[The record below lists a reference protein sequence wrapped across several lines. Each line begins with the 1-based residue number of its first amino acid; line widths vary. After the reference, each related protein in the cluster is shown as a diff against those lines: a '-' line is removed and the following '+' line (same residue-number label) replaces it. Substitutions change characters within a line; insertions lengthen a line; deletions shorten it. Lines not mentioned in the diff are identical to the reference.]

1 MAKLYVLHLA
11 IGTALCPV
19 TLLDFSSVA
28 GAQTVQSTVA
38 SPALENSFAQVNSVS
53 QLSDVQP
60 TDWAFQALQSLVERY
75 GCIAGYPDG
84 TYRGNRAMTRYEFA
98 AGLNACMGRVNELIE
113 GATDDAVSK
122 EDLAKLQRLQ
132 EEFAAELATL
142 RGRADSLD
150 VKTATLEAQQFSP
163 TTKLKG
169 EVIFSLSGAMGQ
181 EKADGSGEDIERNW
195 VFDNR
200 VRLSFNTSFTGKD
213 LLKVR
218 LDALNTTPFGIN
230 VTGTDMTRLAFDA
243 PTGNSVRI
251 GRLFYRFPLSP
262 QLKVTIDAAEG
273 RYDTAVETF
282 NPFFSSPYK
291 GAISNFGRFNPIY
304 IQGRRGAGVTASYDL
319 SRAVNF
325 SLGYMARNAAEPT
338 ENNGLF
344 DGSFAA
350 LAQLA
355 VKPSD
360 ALKLGITY
368 VRAYYP
374 QGKAFVTGR
383 TGSQLANAPFGPIAT
398 SANQFGLES
407 TWKVDPKFTL
417 SGWAGWTQA
426 TAQGN
431 GLGFERA
438 SVAQGDKAS
447 ILNWAVTLAFP
458 DLGKKGNLAGLII
471 GQQPRVIQNDG
482 GPEDSASSWQFEA
495 LYEYR
500 VNPHLILI
508 PGVLVIV
515 NPENN
520 SNSSTIVVGNV
531 RAVFEF

>member
-1 MAKLYVLHLA
+1 MAKLHGLPLA
-11 IGTALCPV
+11 IGHVLGPA
-19 TLLDFSSVA
+19 TLLCFSSVA
-28 GAQTVQSTVA
+28 AAQTVSDIAA
-38 SPALENSFAQVNSVS
+38 SPALENAFAQVNSVS

-84 TYRGNRAMTRYEFA
+84 TYRGNRTMTRYEFA
-98 AGLNACMGRVNELIE
+98 AGLHACIDRVNELI
-113 GATDDAVSK
+113 GTATEAAVSRA
-122 EDLAKLQRLQ
+122 DLAELQRLQ
-132 EEFAAELATL
+132 EDFAAELATL
-142 RGRADSLD
+142 RGRVDHLE
-150 VKTATLEAQQFSP
+150 VRTATLETQQFSP

-169 EVIFSLSGAMGQ
+169 EVIFSVTGAMGD
-181 EKADGSGEDIERNW
+181 EKADGSGQEIERNW
-195 VFDNR
+195 VLDNR

-230 VTGTDMTRLAFDA
+230 VTGTEMTRLAFDA
-243 PTGNSVRI
+243 PTGNNLQI

-262 QLKVTIDAAEG
+262 KLKVTIDAAEG

-360 ALKLGITY
+360 SFNLGLTY

-383 TGSQLANAPFGPIAT
+383 TGSRLANSPFGTIAT

-407 TWKVDPKFTL
+407 TWKIDPKFTL

-426 TAQGN
+426 RAEGN

-438 SVAQGDKAS
+438 AVAPGDKAS
-447 ILNWAVTLAFP
+447 ILNWAVTFAFP

-471 GQQPRVIQNDG
+471 GQPPRVTQSDG
-482 GPEDSASSWQFEA
+482 GPKDSASAWHLEA

-500 VNPHLILI
+500 VNPHLMLI
-508 PGVLVIV
+508 PGVLVIL

-520 SNSSTIVVGNV
+520 SNNNAIVVGNV